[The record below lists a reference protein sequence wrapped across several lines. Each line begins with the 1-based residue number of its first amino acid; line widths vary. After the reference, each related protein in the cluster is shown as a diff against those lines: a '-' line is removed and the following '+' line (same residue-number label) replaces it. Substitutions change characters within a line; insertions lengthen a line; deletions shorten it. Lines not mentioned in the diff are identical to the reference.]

1 MSTHVTIAETA
12 THRASER
19 IKKLTPL
26 RYGMMITLNMSTG
39 GKTALVLT
47 SQSFHLGGGGGI
59 ARTGPSNQL
68 WKVGVCSSSVS
79 WVNNADWAPQ
89 WVQVNESSQ
98 LRAASSPSKR

>member
-1 MSTHVTIAETA
+1 MRIHVTIAETA
-12 THRASER
+12 THSASVR
-19 IKKLTPL
+19 IRKLTPL
-26 RYGMMITLNMSTG
+26 RYGMMITLNMRTG
-39 GKTALVLT
+39 GKTALVFT
-47 SQSFHLGGGGGI
+47 HQSFHFGGGGGI

-79 WVNNADWAPQ
+79 CVNEAAWAPQ